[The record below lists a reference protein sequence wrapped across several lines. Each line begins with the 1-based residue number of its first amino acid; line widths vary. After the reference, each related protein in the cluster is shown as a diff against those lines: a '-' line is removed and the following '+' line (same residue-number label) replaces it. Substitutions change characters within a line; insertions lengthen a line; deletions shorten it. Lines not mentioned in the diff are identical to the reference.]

1 MGWETVQNSESDKR
15 FRPTDEVKVGDV
27 LDERYELTEIVGRG
41 GCGIVFRATDLNLAR
56 DVAVKVL
63 AIEGDVSHDAFAKF
77 EQESL
82 IMRRLHAQN
91 TVYFYD
97 CGETPRGFP
106 YIVMEFVTG
115 KSLKDLLA
123 EEGSL
128 TPARTVAI
136 LSQVLS
142 SLAEAH
148 EYGVVHRDLKP
159 GNIMLCPRPG
169 FPDDF
174 VKVLDFGIAKIV
186 SDDENHSEKDIPAG
200 TPKYMPPE
208 QFKCEPMTPRAD
220 LYSVGCIA
228 YEMLTGVAP
237 FDGESM
243 HVMVAKHLF
252 MTPRSLP
259 ADLDIYPNLL
269 ATVFKLLEKTPED
282 RFETASK
289 VIEAFEHWNDP
300 VILPWLAGC
309 RTKGDDSQDGAF
321 EQAPVPKLSRM
332 AEAAI
337 EAKAAGQTEQAHR
350 EFVRDQSALPQA
362 SLSMHEME
370 AIEHAQFA
378 GMAPTD
384 MKIRVSGK
392 LEKDA
397 GVHVALGDEVMER
410 PRPVRS
416 NNRRNILV
424 LTAAG
429 LILIIS
435 IAVMLFVPSKE
446 KEEKPAVSEVE
457 VPEKIIEPLD
467 ILLVDR
473 TAHVCIGAFEDGIAF
488 GLQSRGVLNHLDDPF
503 YEEEAEKTET
513 DAVPEVKEA
522 PPVHKE
528 RKAKKSAPANFE
540 FKVYYSPVT
549 ARVSLLNA
557 QGKCSAGLCT
567 VKTISPNRFVRIVV
581 SAPGYVTQTKV
592 IKEKI
597 SSMRIS
603 LVSNSGRQ

>member
-1 MGWETVQNSESDKR
+1 MERVQNSESDKK
-15 FRPTDEVKVGDV
+15 FRSTDEVQVGDV
-27 LDERYELTEIVGRG
+27 LDERYVLTEIVGRG

-63 AIEGDVSHDAFAKF
+63 ALEGEVSHDAFAKF
-77 EQESL
+77 EQESQ
-82 IMRRLHAQN
+82 IMRRLHAAN

-97 CGETPRGFP
+97 CGETPKGFP

-123 EEGSL
+123 EEGCL
-128 TPARTVAI
+128 TPMRTVAI

-186 SDDENHSEKDIPAG
+186 SDEENHSDKDIPAG

-269 ATVFKLLEKTPED
+269 ATIFKLLEKTPED
-282 RFETASK
+282 RFESASK

-300 VILPWLAGC
+300 VLLPELAGC

-321 EQAPVPKLSRM
+321 EQAPVPKMSRL
-332 AEAAI
+332 AEQAVEAA
-337 EAKAAGQTEQAHR
+337 ALNGGNGVASVHAQAAIPK
-350 EFVRDQSALPQA
+350 D
-362 SLSMHEME
+362 SLSTNELE
-370 AIEHAQFA
+370 AIANAQFA

-392 LEKDA
+392 LENDMN
-397 GVHVALGDEVMER
+397 VHVALGDAVNER
-410 PRPVRS
+410 PRPVQANSRKF
-416 NNRRNILV
+416 IIIF
-424 LTAAG
+424 AAVG
-429 LILIIS
+429 VALIIALMAIFAS
-435 IAVMLFVPSKE
+435 SSSDEQVVETVDLE
-446 KEEKPAVSEVE
+446 PAPVV
-457 VPEKIIEPLD
+457 EPLD
-467 ILLVDR
+467 LLLVDR
-473 TAHVCIGAFEDGIAF
+473 TAHSCVGAFDDGVAY
-488 GLQSRGVLNHLDDPF
+488 GLQTSVVLMNLDDPF
-503 YEEEAEKTET
+503 YEFEEEQEEVAQDEETEPE
-513 DAVPEVKEA
+513 DAPA
-522 PPVHKE
+522 PQ
-528 RKAKKSAPANFE
+528 KAAAPRPKKSAPTNYE
-540 FKVYYSPVT
+540 FKVYYKPVT

-557 QGKCSAGLCT
+557 KGDCKNGQCKA
-567 VKTISPNRFVRIVV
+567 KTISPNRFVRIVV
-581 SAPGYVTQTKV
+581 SAPGYTTQTKI
-592 IKEKI
+592 IKSQI
-597 SSMRIS
+597 SEIRIN
-603 LVSNSGRQ
+603 LVSTSGR

>member
-1 MGWETVQNSESDKR
+1 MQNSESDKR
-15 FRPTDEVKVGDV
+15 CRPTDEVKVGDV

-63 AIEGDVSHDAFAKF
+63 ALEGEVSHDAFAKF
-77 EQESL
+77 EQESQ

-123 EEGSL
+123 EDGCL
-128 TPARTVAI
+128 TPMRTVTI

-186 SDDENHSEKDIPAG
+186 SDEENHNAQDIPAG

-208 QFKCEPMTPRAD
+208 QFKCQQMTPRAD

-237 FDGESM
+237 FDGKSM
-243 HVMVAKHLF
+243 HEMVAKHLF

-259 ADLDIYPNLL
+259 ADLDVYPNLL
-269 ATVFKLLEKTPED
+269 ATIFKLLEKAPED
-282 RFETASK
+282 RFESASK
-289 VIEAFEHWNDP
+289 VIEVFEHWNDP
-300 VILPWLAGC
+300 VLLPELAGC

-332 AEAAI
+332 AEEAVEKQNGGNGANPGASVPAQTAI
-337 EAKAAGQTEQAHR
+337 PK
-350 EFVRDQSALPQA
+350 D
-362 SLSMHEME
+362 SLSMNELE
-370 AIEHAQFA
+370 AIANAQFA

-392 LEKDA
+392 LEKDMN
-397 GVHVALGDEVMER
+397 VHVALGEEVKER
-410 PRPVRS
+410 PRPLKS
-416 NNRRNILV
+416 NNRKMIVIL
-424 LTAAG
+424 AG
-429 LILIIS
+429 VIVALIILIMVIVAS
-435 IAVMLFVPSKE
+435 SSKE
-446 KEEKPAVSEVE
+446 EQVVEKAEPAPTPVV
-457 VPEKIIEPLD
+457 EPLD
-467 ILLVDR
+467 LLLVDR
-473 TAHVCIGAFEDGIAF
+473 TAHSCIGAFEDGVAF
-488 GLQSRGVLNHLDDPF
+488 GLQASVVLMNLDDPF
-503 YEEEAEKTET
+503 YEYEEEDAAEDAEAEQAEDTE
-513 DAVPEVKEA
+513 AVAEDMSQKKEA
-522 PPVHKE
+522 PRP
-528 RKAKKSAPANFE
+528 KKTVPTNYE
-540 FKVYYSPVT
+540 FKVYYTPVT

-557 QGKCSAGLCT
+557 KGDCKNGQCK

-581 SAPGYVTQTKV
+581 SAPGYTTQTKV
-592 IKEKI
+592 LKEK
-597 SSMRIS
+597 SSDIRIN
-603 LVSNSGRQ
+603 LVSTSGR